1 MTITVLLDLKI
12 AFIGYIIDDVCFYR
26 TILERKNFSNDYF
39 SISLF
44 WAFLKSTLVFFPTMH
59 MVIGIQKLSH
69 HHPHH
74 PSSSHIFQPRGH
86 QRSYMIS
93 TQKFHL

>member
-1 MTITVLLDLKI
+1 MTITVLLELKI
-12 AFIGYIIDDVCFYR
+12 ALIGYIIDDVCFYR

-59 MVIGIQKLSH
+59 MVTGIQKLSH

-86 QRSYMIS
+86 QRSYIIS